1 MIDSKD
7 LTEGKLVKILCLLTL
22 VCFSFSSKASLKK
35 MTQEYLENNS
45 GVLKSKA
52 KADSSFLGISSY
64 KAQKTWSL
72 SYSGSKEKDNL
83 ETVSAFSTRDTSTT
97 NHSLSVAKDFNWGGE
112 FSINNSL
119 LKYNSPSLANPTNGF
134 GQGLSY
140 TQDLGA
146 NFLGR
151 SYYSG
156 LESIEEDYNSTKASI
171 DNALQSS
178 LYSFAVSYSQA
189 KLNFSLLKLQEAARD
204 RAKRRKELIRRR
216 VRDGLKEKVDLIQ
229 ARIELLS
236 SEEQVKSAEMQR
248 KSSLETLSNAL
259 HRNVNRIEVDPFD
272 AKELD
277 LNSIPAGTSAGN
289 LEIQSLESKLK
300 SLRSTKDQVDYS
312 FWPTINA
319 GITYNTNDF
328 DNQKSTAL
336 DEGSLIGSRKAD
348 ETVLSLNVVWSIGS
362 ESQKVSRALN
372 NIDLR
377 VTEMETKK
385 LKLNFLKTEESL
397 LTQLEL
403 LEKNLVSVKQRKE
416 LTKSALNEMTK
427 LYNRGRADLDQVIR
441 AEESL
446 INTERNFIQYL
457 AQRENLVYRLA
468 SLYGT
473 LEEYLTK

>member
-7 LTEGKLVKILCLLTL
+7 FIEGKLVKILCLLTL
-22 VCFSFSSKASLKK
+22 VTFSFSSNASLKQ
-35 MTQEYLENNS
+35 MTKEYLDNNS
-45 GVLKSKA
+45 DILKSKA

-64 KAQKTWSL
+64 EAQKSWSL
-72 SYSGSKEKDNL
+72 TYAGTKEKDNL
-83 ETVSAFSTRDTSTT
+83 ESVSAFSTRDTSTT
-97 NHSLSVAKDFNWGGE
+97 NHILSLGKGFNWGGN
-112 FSINNSL
+112 FSLNNTL
-119 LKYNSPSLANPTNGF
+119 LKYDSPSLRNPKNGF
-134 GQGLSY
+134 QQGFSY

-151 SYYSG
+151 SYFSE
-156 LESIEEDYNSTKASI
+156 LDSIKEEYQSTKASI
-171 DNALQSS
+171 DHALQAS
-178 LYSFAVSYSQA
+178 LYSFALSYSQA
-189 KLNFSLLKLQEAARD
+189 KLNLSLLKLQEAALD

-236 SEEQVKSAEMQR
+236 AEEQVKSAEMQR
-248 KSSLETLSNAL
+248 RSSLETLSNAL
-259 HRNVNRIEVDPFD
+259 HRNVTRNDVEPFD
-272 AKELD
+272 AKK
-277 LNSIPAGTSAGN
+277 LNFESIPAGSSAGN
-289 LEIQSLESKLK
+289 LEIQSLESKAKALN
-300 SLRSTKDQVDYS
+300 LTKESVDYS

-328 DNQKSTAL
+328 DDQKSTAL
-336 DEGSLIGSRKAD
+336 DEGSLLGSRNAD
-348 ETVLSLNVVWSIGS
+348 ETIFSLNLVWSIGS
-362 ESQKVSRALN
+362 ESQKIARALN
-372 NIDLR
+372 NIDLK

-385 LKLNFLKTEESL
+385 LKINFLKTEESL
-397 LTQLEL
+397 LSQLEL
-403 LEKNLVSVKQRKE
+403 LEKNLVSVKERKS
-416 LTKSALNEMTK
+416 LTQSALKEMTK

-457 AQRENLVYRLA
+457 AQREGLVYKLA